1 MMPTISQKRTPE
13 LLQGPFTTISRWI
26 QSCQMQETTKQYNH
40 AEA

>member
-26 QSCQMQETTKQYNH
+26 QVELSDAGNDKTVTET
-40 AEA
+40 